1 MVITDLWGHINSKR
15 LSSDTQK
22 SKDFRSQDKRW
33 LFQSTKFPWVPI
45 NEVIIQSK

>member
-1 MVITDLWGHINSKR
+1 MVITDLWGHINFKR

-22 SKDFRSQDKRW
+22 SKDFRSQDKHW

-45 NEVIIQSK
+45 NEVIISK